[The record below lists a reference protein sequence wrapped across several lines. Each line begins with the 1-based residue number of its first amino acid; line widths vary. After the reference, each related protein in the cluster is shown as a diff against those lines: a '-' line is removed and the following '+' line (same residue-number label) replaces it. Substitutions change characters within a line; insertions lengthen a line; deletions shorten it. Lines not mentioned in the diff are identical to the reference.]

1 MPVVITV
8 RNGICSG
15 ACKYTCTPDG
25 RKYGTLAGSAGRT
38 TIILDDNILCNAA
51 DPYLHTFNV
60 LVHEFTHS
68 VHTYGVDAAM
78 KKRIT
83 NSYNAAR
90 AHRTWEMSSY
100 SMSSEGEYLAQGAA
114 AYFNTNRGISHGNY
128 MNEPEQFSKFTAESK
143 HPLPAHSTRTS
154 FKHKYVYCNGGIA
167 DYKSGTTIDITA
179 TTSVS
184 GTAHTKAAQIIARM
198 VKNMPSAICNSVAG
212 QVKIGVFTKSE
223 GMMIYPYNHYVADR
237 AECRGICSGACK
249 NTCTPDGRKYGT
261 LAGSA
266 GRTTTILDDNI
277 LCNAAD
283 PYLHTFNVLVHEFTH
298 SVHTYGVDAAMKTRI
313 TNSYNAARAH
323 RTWEMSSYSM
333 SSEGE
338 YLAQGAAAYFN
349 TNRGISHGNYMN
361 E

>member
-1 MPVVITV
+1 MLTFTLLFGLIA
-8 RNGICSG
+8 G
-15 ACKYTCTPDG
+15 A
-25 RKYGTLAGSAGRT
+25 
-38 TIILDDNILCNAA
+38 LCI
-51 DPYLHTFNV
+51 PPPTR
-60 LVHEFTHS
+60 EE
-68 VHTYGVDAAM
+68 DA
-78 KKRIT
+78 
-83 NSYNAAR
+83 
-90 AHRTWEMSSY
+90 
-100 SMSSEGEYLAQGAA
+100 L
-114 AYFNTNRGISHGNY
+114 
-128 MNEPEQFSKFTAESK
+128 MNLLSPEQFSKFTAESK

-198 VKNMPSAICNSVAG
+198 VKYMPSAICNSVAG

-261 LAGSA
+261 LAGSG

-338 YLAQGAAAYFN
+338 YLAQGASAYFN

-361 E
+361 ECSNSVLCANEAAMRYHLWAKDKELYSILSYIYTSNHAEKPSGLHVCV